1 MTVICGRPYVLFDPE
16 QTAEIKRIEQ
26 RNDLINQIISNLNEV
41 LVPIDEYVYSYTSD
55 KELKKTILDAIVIIL
70 HLSGL
75 VYDEDVEELIQCE
88 VLPQIRWK
96 GEQEILC

>member
-1 MTVICGRPYVLFDPE
+1 MTMVCGRPYVLFDPE
-16 QTAEIKRIEQ
+16 QTAEIKRIER

-41 LVPIDEYVYSYTSD
+41 LVPIDEYVHLYTSD
-55 KELKKTILDAIVIIL
+55 EDLRKTLLDAIVIIL

-75 VYDEDVEELIQCE
+75 VYDEDIEKLIECE
-88 VLPQIRWK
+88 VLPQIRWE

>member
-16 QTAEIKRIEQ
+16 QTAEIKRIEK

-41 LVPIDEYVYSYTSD
+41 LVPIDEYVYLYKSD
-55 KELKKTILDAIVIIL
+55 KELRETLLDAIAILL
-70 HLSGL
+70 HLSG
-75 VYDEDVEELIQCE
+75 VEYDEDVEELIQCE